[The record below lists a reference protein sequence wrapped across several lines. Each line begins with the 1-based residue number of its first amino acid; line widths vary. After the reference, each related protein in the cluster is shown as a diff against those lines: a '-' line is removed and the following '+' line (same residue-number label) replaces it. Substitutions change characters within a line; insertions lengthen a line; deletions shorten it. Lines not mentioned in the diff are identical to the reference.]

1 MNILRKYKWH
11 IIGYI
16 IYVTIVLRLEE
27 TEYHWSSNEF
37 WVLCLIWCVTIPLV
51 GYTILYAL
59 RKVFFTSKQSGKA
72 EYPAKV
78 GFEMSIPLVD
88 FAKEHGAMKICKHT
102 DSLTG
107 QTKIKECVFT
117 ATDGTETYVWVAN
130 NIKDYS
136 AEDISKNKDNL
147 YVMMMPSGEYCL
159 CIPWEDVE
167 L

>member
-1 MNILRKYKWH
+1 MSKLEKFKWY

-16 IYVTIVLRLEE
+16 LYVTVVLYLAKEE
-27 TEYHWSSNEF
+27 YQWGRNEF
-37 WVLCLIWCVTIPLV
+37 WLLCLVWCVAIPLV
-51 GYTILYAL
+51 GYT
-59 RKVFFTSKQSGKA
+59 VVHFFKKFLFTKEQPKEDELIVKA
-72 EYPAKV
+72 EL
-78 GFEMSIPLVD
+78 EMSVPLVD
-88 FAKEHGAMKICKHT
+88 FARIHGAMKINSHI
-102 DSLTG
+102 DDLTG
-107 QTKIKECVFT
+107 KTKTTECLFT
-117 ATDGTETYVWVAN
+117 TVDGTKTHVWVAN